1 MDKTDSR
8 YPYTYAA
15 DYLRENARN
24 FDGSLMSRST
34 AAQAQQI
41 IADALGI
48 EKEKISRSL
57 ADKFINEKKTC
68 TK

>member
-1 MDKTDSR
+1 MNNTDQR

-15 DYLRENARN
+15 DYIRENARN

-34 AAQAQQI
+34 AAQAQQL

-48 EKEKISRSL
+48 EKEEISRAL
-57 ADKFINEKKTC
+57 ADKFIEEND
-68 TK
+68 